1 MEKLV
6 QESVFSRVPIEH
18 VDGYASVQS
27 VHLILQMYK
36 AGRRKNEA
44 YFINLVPVEG
54 WDEEH
59 LTRVQDTMF
68 HCGIFEK
75 RKSFVVW

>member
-6 QESVFSRVPIEH
+6 QESVLSRVPIEH

-44 YFINLVPVEG
+44 YFINLVPVES

-68 HCGIFEK
+68 YCGIFEK
-75 RKSFVVW
+75 RKPLMVW